1 MCSMISAEC
10 KIVFNKLDIEV
21 GEVGSVL
28 KHEQLE
34 LDSLGASYT
43 ILNPHVP
50 LLAPHLSFSS
60 ISNMCIGPNQ
70 FSQCYLEHANAAS

>member
-1 MCSMISAEC
+1 MTPVEC
-10 KIVFNKLDIEV
+10 KIVFNELDIEV

-34 LDSLGASYT
+34 LDSLSASYAM
-43 ILNPHVP
+43 LNPHVP

-60 ISNMCIGPNQ
+60 ISNMCIGPIQ
-70 FSQCYLEHANAAS
+70 FTQCYLEHGNTAS